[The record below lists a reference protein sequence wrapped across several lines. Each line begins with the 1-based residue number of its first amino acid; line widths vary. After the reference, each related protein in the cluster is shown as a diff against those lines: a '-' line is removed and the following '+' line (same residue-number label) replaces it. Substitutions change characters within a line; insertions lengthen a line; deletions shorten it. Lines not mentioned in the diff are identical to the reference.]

1 MAREGSLIRAI
12 ESVCGSGR
20 TLHPLTLHVT
30 PNMDALVPD
39 SQIVDPEQPVDADK
53 LIRKFIPEEQHEP
66 ARHHIALIVSIIAAI
81 LGLAAWHWSPL
92 PEWINADTLVRF
104 ATDFEK
110 TPGAPLLALG
120 IFVAGGLVAL
130 PLTVLVVVCDLV
142 FGLWHGFLYSLLG
155 AMVSAMVTYA
165 LGHFL
170 GRNTVRRFAG
180 KKLNELN
187 RRLARRGLITMI
199 IVRIIPVAPFTV
211 INMVAGASHIR
222 LRDFVIGSAIGLLPG
237 IVGISLFTDRLAA
250 TIQKPDLQA
259 FAILAAVAAVIIL
272 GGWSFWRW
280 EERRRNTR
288 LRAQT
293 D

>member
-1 MAREGSLIRAI
+1 M
-12 ESVCGSGR
+12 
-20 TLHPLTLHVT
+20 
-30 PNMDALVPD
+30 
-39 SQIVDPEQPVDADK
+39 
-53 LIRKFIPEEQHEP
+53 
-66 ARHHIALIVSIIAAI
+66 
-81 LGLAAWHWSPL
+81 
-92 PEWINADTLVRF
+92 
-104 ATDFEK
+104 
-110 TPGAPLLALG
+110 LALG

-199 IVRIIPVAPFTV
+199 IVRIIPVAPFTI
-211 INMVAGASHIR
+211 INMVAGAAHIR
-222 LRDFVIGSAIGLLPG
+222 FRDFVIGSAIGLLPG

-272 GGWSFWRW
+272 GGWSFWHW
-280 EERRRNTR
+280 EEQRRNTR
-288 LRAQT
+288 LRAPI

>member
-1 MAREGSLIRAI
+1 
-12 ESVCGSGR
+12 
-20 TLHPLTLHVT
+20 
-30 PNMDALVPD
+30 
-39 SQIVDPEQPVDADK
+39 
-53 LIRKFIPEEQHEP
+53 
-66 ARHHIALIVSIIAAI
+66 
-81 LGLAAWHWSPL
+81 
-92 PEWINADTLVRF
+92 
-104 ATDFEK
+104 
-110 TPGAPLLALG
+110 
-120 IFVAGGLVAL
+120 
-130 PLTVLVVVCDLV
+130 
-142 FGLWHGFLYSLLG
+142 
-155 AMVSAMVTYA
+155 
-165 LGHFL
+165 
-170 GRNTVRRFAG
+170 
-180 KKLNELN
+180 
-187 RRLARRGLITMI
+187 MI